1 MEWPRSKL
9 FEKERIQKVRETHV
23 TKEVLNA
30 SVDGIVCIGLH
41 ICKDEDLHVCVL
53 NEERHR
59 DEAGG
64 GDTSI
69 WCNNLSLLYL
79 GWQL

>member
-1 MEWPRSKL
+1 M
-9 FEKERIQKVRETHV
+9 

-41 ICKDEDLHVCVL
+41 VCKDEGLHIHVL
-53 NEERHR
+53 NEERHK
-59 DEAGG
+59 DEARG

-69 WCNNLSLLYL
+69 WCNNLFYLYL